1 MSDKVKEA
9 NDFLHA
15 SNNKVARGLL
25 GRISTLTALGEANDL
40 FYSIRK
46 AKDSNAI
53 TDDEHKAIM
62 TLFSHIVTTGNLE
75 PTLPDV
81 EVSAINVF
89 RKRIWSTPDVAHV
102 MQFRNSVTDMLMLD
116 FITLEEYVELNNEID
131 RYIQYTLSNGGMK

>member
-1 MSDKVKEA
+1 MNKLEEA
-9 NDFLHA
+9 KNLLHST
-15 SNNKVARGLL
+15 SNQTAKGLL
-25 GRISTLTALGEANDL
+25 GRVSCLQSLGEANDL
-40 FYSIRK
+40 FFSIRK
-46 AKDSNAI
+46 AKENHSI
-53 TDDEHKAIM
+53 TDDEHEAIM

-75 PTLPDV
+75 PTLSDV

>member
-9 NDFLHA
+9 NDLLHA

-46 AKDSNAI
+46 AKESNAI
-53 TDDEHKAIM
+53 TDDEHEAIM

-75 PTLPDV
+75 PT
-81 EVSAINVF
+81 
-89 RKRIWSTPDVAHV
+89 
-102 MQFRNSVTDMLMLD
+102 
-116 FITLEEYVELNNEID
+116 
-131 RYIQYTLSNGGMK
+131 